1 MLLLFGA
8 DIQQKQPHIGIKLL
22 VTAVFGCFLR
32 LYRFFSQSESL
43 CICNTRDFMLK
54 SRCLLGKS
62 NNSVYRER
70 AHSRAVLLESSCWW
84 QLSELFI
91 SGEDGVLQLRVVNSA
106 VHQFS
111 WWKREF
117 LRNSLINRGYYG
129 FGTHNIDHSQMFAS
143 RGLKHLLR
151 VWFPQCSCAAGMGV
165 PSVILLCFLL
175 FLSFAAPFY
184 GGNTVISHSFPQ
196 KWAICTHAT
205 SPNSHLEG
213 SLLINLVDFC
223 AKTF

>member
-1 MLLLFGA
+1 MPVVNWNSLDLPSKMLPDQQHLYIYRAPFHAWSPWNWLL
-8 DIQQKQPHIGIKLL
+8 K
-22 VTAVFGCFLR
+22 R

-117 LRNSLINRGYYG
+117 LRNSLINR
-129 FGTHNIDHSQMFAS
+129 NLNRISE
-143 RGLKHLLR
+143 LKALTFTNVCESWTQTFVACVTEQNKLI
-151 VWFPQCSCAAGMGV
+151 QE
-165 PSVILLCFLL
+165 LLL
-175 FLSFAAPFY
+175 FFGKLNNLSAA
-184 GGNTVISHSFPQ
+184 
-196 KWAICTHAT
+196 A
-205 SPNSHLEG
+205 
-213 SLLINLVDFC
+213 LLLWCIMG
-223 AKTF
+223 

>member
-1 MLLLFGA
+1 MWTENPSFVVLPLYSCAVDMPPQGRNHRLFWLLKRLYRFFIESESLLICMSTRFSCSWA
-8 DIQQKQPHIGIKLL
+8 TNISILRVVDSKCFFFLVLIYNRSNHI
-22 VTAVFGCFLR
+22 FGCFLR

-43 CICNTRDFMLK
+43 CICNTRDFMIK

-117 LRNSLINRGYYG
+117 LRNSLINR
-129 FGTHNIDHSQMFAS
+129 NI
-143 RGLKHLLR
+143 L
-151 VWFPQCSCAAGMGV
+151 P
-165 PSVILLCFLL
+165 
-175 FLSFAAPFY
+175 PF
-184 GGNTVISHSFPQ
+184 
-196 KWAICTHAT
+196 
-205 SPNSHLEG
+205 
-213 SLLINLVDFC
+213 
-223 AKTF
+223 